1 MYRDC
6 RFGLVFAAGLA
17 ACLPFAVHAQAPDGV
32 PPGHQPPQ
40 AVATPVSVKAPPA
53 LGDVTGAI
61 PAQEATPLPD
71 DSSLPPKLVL
81 PNDMPPPAA
90 VAPASPAP
98 KTSQPNGAAIAPP
111 AAPPKPLTG
120 FAVNVKKALD
130 SWPVPQGKG
139 RQVAELWLEHK
150 DIADYYAARDYAP
163 LWVADGKPVAAVA
176 PIKARLALA
185 GDDALNLADIPQA
198 DFSGDDDHLAAAE
211 IAFSEEIVA
220 YGRQASGSRIDPQDI
235 NPLIGAKPDVAE
247 PGLILG
253 AVAAAET
260 NGDSVL
266 QSFNPQ
272 QKPYLAL
279 RAKLIAL
286 RQRSAPVSQQAIP
299 PGPSLKLGMTDPRVP
314 LIRARLGL
322 DVTQSDSDL
331 IYDTQVAT
339 AIADFQ
345 KANGLRPSGVFT
357 PRTQESLSPQPK
369 ENIENDI
376 IANMEAWRWMPRDL
390 GQSRIDVNIPD
401 YEVRVV
407 LNGNLV
413 LENKVV
419 VGKPDTPTPIFS
431 NTMKFL
437 IVNPYWNVPPSILRK
452 EMLPHLARD
461 PYYLQRMGFETFYF
475 HGRLMVRQ
483 PPGERNAL
491 GRIKFMF
498 PNQYSVYLHDTPQRR
513 LFAQTKRAFS
523 HGCVR
528 VDQPFDFAQTL
539 LGPKWPEDR
548 IKSLIGGKE
557 HYVFLPRPLP
567 IHIEYFTA
575 YVGDDGRL
583 ILREDV
589 YGYEHQIEKAL
600 GLVG

>member
-6 RFGLVFAAGLA
+6 RFGFVFAAVLA
-17 ACLPFAVHAQAPDGV
+17 VCLPFAVHAQAPD
-32 PPGHQPPQ
+32 
-40 AVATPVSVKAPPA
+40 KAPPDRQPA
-53 LGDVTGAI
+53 QIIAAPVSAKAPAVPDDVTGAI

-71 DSSLPPKLVL
+71 DAPASLPPKLSL
-81 PNDMPPPAA
+81 PSDTPPAA
-90 VAPASPAP
+90 KPAAAKAAQPNDSKSASP
-98 KTSQPNGAAIAPP
+98 NGPEKP
-111 AAPPKPLTG
+111 PLTG
-120 FAVNVKKALD
+120 FAAAVKKALD
-130 SWPVPQGKG
+130 AWPVPQGRG
-139 RQVAELWLEHK
+139 RQAAELWLEHK

-163 LWVADGKPVAAVA
+163 LWVADAKPVAAVT

-185 GDDALNLADIPQA
+185 GDDGLNLADIPQA
-198 DFSGDDDHLAAAE
+198 DFSGDTDHLATAE
-211 IAFSEEIVA
+211 ITFSQEIVA
-220 YGRQASGSRIDPQDI
+220 YGRQASGVRIDPQDI

-253 AVAAAET
+253 AVAAAEM
-260 NGDSVL
+260 NGGDVL

-286 RQRSAPVSQQAIP
+286 RRQNNPVSERAIP

-339 AIADFQ
+339 AVADFQ
-345 KANGLRPSGVFT
+345 KANGLRPSGVLT
-357 PRTQESLSPQPK
+357 QRTQASLSPQPK

-390 GQSRIDVNIPD
+390 GRSRIDVNIPD
-401 YEVRVV
+401 FEVRVV

-419 VGKPDTPTPIFS
+419 VGKPDTPTPVFS

-461 PYYLQRMGFETFYF
+461 PYYLQRMGFETFYY

-483 PPGERNAL
+483 PPGEKNAL

-513 LFAQTKRAFS
+513 LFAETKRAFS

-548 IKSLIGGKE
+548 IKRLIGGKE
-557 HYVFLPRPLP
+557 HYVFLPTPLP

-583 ILREDV
+583 ILRGDV
-589 YGYEHQIEKAL
+589 YGYEHRIEKAL

>member
-17 ACLPFAVHAQAPDGV
+17 ACLPFAVHAQAPDAA

-61 PAQEATPLPD
+61 PAQEATPLQD

-81 PNDMPPPAA
+81 PSDMPLPAA
-90 VAPASPAP
+90 AAPAAPAP
-98 KTSQPNGAAIAPP
+98 KTSQPNGTAIAPP
-111 AAPPKPLTG
+111 APPPKPLTG
-120 FAVNVKKALD
+120 FAVDVKKALD

-150 DIADYYAARDYAP
+150 DIAEYYAARDYAP

-235 NPLIGAKPDVAE
+235 NPLIGAKPEVAE

-376 IANMEAWRWMPRDL
+376 IANMETWRWMPRDL

-583 ILREDV
+583 ILRDDV

>member
-1 MYRDC
+1 MYRDS
-6 RFGLVFAAGLA
+6 RFGFVFAAVLA
-17 ACLPFAVHAQAPDGV
+17 ASLPFAVHAQTPDRA
-32 PPGHQPPQ
+32 PPGHQPSQ
-40 AVATPVSVKAPPA
+40 AITTPVSVKAPPA

-61 PAQEATPLPD
+61 PAQEATPVPD
-71 DSSLPPKLVL
+71 EASLPPKLAL
-81 PNDMPPPAA
+81 PSDTPSAA
-90 VAPASPAP
+90 APVTASPAP
-98 KTSQPNGAAIAPP
+98 KTSQPNNAKATPP
-111 AAPPKPLTG
+111 VVPPKPLTG
-120 FAVNVKKALD
+120 FAAAVKKALD
-130 SWPVPQGKG
+130 SWPVPEGKG

-150 DIADYYAARDYAP
+150 DIAEYYAARDYAP

-198 DFSGDDDHLAAAE
+198 DFSGDTDHLAAAE

-235 NPLIGAKPDVAE
+235 NPLIGTKPDVAE

-253 AVAAAET
+253 AVAAAEM

-286 RQRSAPVSQQAIP
+286 RQRSAPVSRQAIP
-299 PGPSLKLGMTDPRVP
+299 PGPSLRLGMTDPRVP

-419 VGKPDTPTPIFS
+419 VGKPGTPTPIFS
-431 NTMKFL
+431 NTMRFL

-461 PYYLQRMGFETFYF
+461 PYYLQRMGFETFYY

-483 PPGERNAL
+483 PPGEKNAL

-513 LFAQTKRAFS
+513 LFAETKRAFS

-583 ILREDV
+583 ILRDDV

>member
-1 MYRDC
+1 MYRDN
-6 RFGLVFAAGLA
+6 RFRFALA
-17 ACLPFAVHAQAPDGV
+17 ATLAVCLPFAVHAQAPASS
-32 PPGHQPPQ
+32 PAAHP
-40 AVATPVSVKAPPA
+40 AAKVAPA
-53 LGDVTGAI
+53 MDDITGAI
-61 PAQEATPLPD
+61 PAQQDSIPD
-71 DSSLPPKLVL
+71 DPQNLPPKLTV
-81 PNDMPPPAA
+81 PSN
-90 VAPASPAP
+90 PAP
-98 KTSQPNGAAIAPP
+98 T
-111 AAPPKPLTG
+111 PPKPAAAVPSVAQPAAKATPALAAALPPKPPLTG
-120 FAVNVKKALD
+120 LAAAVKKALD
-130 SWPVPQGKG
+130 AWPVPQGRG

-150 DIADYYAARDYAP
+150 DIADYYAARNYAP
-163 LWVADGKPVAAVA
+163 LWVAGGKPAAAVA

-185 GDDALNLADIPQA
+185 GDDGLNLAGLPQA
-198 DFSGDDDHLAAAE
+198 AFSGDIDHLAAAE

-235 NPLIGAKPDVAE
+235 NPLIGTKPDVAA

-253 AVAAAET
+253 AVAAADADGGE
-260 NGDSVL
+260 VL
-266 QSFNPQ
+266 QGFNPQ

-279 RAKLIAL
+279 RAKLVAL
-286 RQRSAPVSQQAIP
+286 RQQNGQISDKAIP
-299 PGPSLKLGMTDPRVP
+299 PGPALTLGMTDVRVP

-331 IYDTQVAT
+331 IYDTQVA
-339 AIADFQ
+339 AAVADYQ
-345 KANGLRPSGVFT
+345 KANGLRPSGIFT
-357 PRTQESLSPQPK
+357 PRTLARLSPQPQ

-390 GQSRIDVNIPD
+390 GQNRIDVNIPD
-401 YEVRVV
+401 FEVRVV
-407 LNGNLV
+407 LNGALAS
-413 LENKVV
+413 ENKVV
-419 VGKPDTPTPIFS
+419 VGKPDTPTPVFS

-461 PYYLQRMGFETFYF
+461 PYYLQRMGFETFTF

-483 PPGERNAL
+483 PPGEKNAL

-513 LFAQTKRAFS
+513 LFAETKRAFS

-539 LGPKWPEDR
+539 LGPKWPEER

-557 HYVFLPRPLP
+557 RYVFLPTPLP

-583 ILREDV
+583 ILRGDV
-589 YGYEHQIEKAL
+589 YGYEHKIEKAL

>member
-1 MYRDC
+1 MYRDGQLG
-6 RFGLVFAAGLA
+6 FVFAAALA
-17 ACLPFAVHAQAPDGV
+17 ACLPFAVHAQTPGRT
-32 PPGHQPPQ
+32 PPGHQPPHT
-40 AVATPVSVKAPPA
+40 VATPVSVKAQPA

-61 PAQEATPLPD
+61 PAQEAMPLPD
-71 DSSLPPKLVL
+71 ESSLPPKLAL
-81 PNDMPPPAA
+81 PSDAPPAA
-90 VAPASPAP
+90 APASPAP
-98 KTSQPNGAAIAPP
+98 KTAQPNSAKITPA

-120 FAVNVKKALD
+120 FAAAVKKALD

-198 DFSGDDDHLAAAE
+198 DFSGDTDHLAAAE

-235 NPLIGAKPDVAE
+235 NPLIGAKPDVAA

-253 AVAAAET
+253 AVAAAEM

-286 RQRSAPVSQQAIP
+286 RQRNIPVSRQAIP
-299 PGPSLKLGMTDPRVP
+299 PGPSLRLGMTDPRVP

-322 DVTQSDSDL
+322 DVTEGDSDL

-461 PYYLQRMGFETFYF
+461 PYYLQRMGFETFYY
-475 HGRLMVRQ
+475 HGHLMVRQ
-483 PPGERNAL
+483 PPGEKNAL

-513 LFAQTKRAFS
+513 LFAATKRAFS

-539 LGPKWPEDR
+539 LGPKWPENR

-575 YVGDDGRL
+575 YVGNDGRL
-583 ILREDV
+583 ILRDDV
-589 YGYEHQIEKAL
+589 YGYEHRIEKAL